1 MATMTLRGIDDR
13 IANALKEQEKK
24 EGISVNSL
32 TLKLLKEKLG
42 IEKQNRNLLYD
53 DLNHLAGT
61 WSEEQAT
68 AFEEVVAGFEK
79 VDEKMWG

>member
-13 IANALKEQEKK
+13 ISNALKEQAKK
-24 EGISVNSL
+24 EGTSVNSL

-42 IEKQNRNLLYD
+42 LEKQKRNLLYD
-53 DLNHLAGT
+53 DLDHLAGT
-61 WSEEQAT
+61 WSAEQAA
-68 AFEEVVAGFEK
+68 AFEEAVAGFEK